1 MTIKYYTSFVV
12 QEDASHACNEFNG
25 VVEVDQAIPLSFDS
39 EDIAEMLASSFSV
52 PQDDIRLL
60 HWERVH

>member
-12 QEDASHACNEFNG
+12 QEATSHSCNEFNG
-25 VVEVDQAIPLSFDS
+25 VVEVDRPIPMSFDTD
-39 EDIAEMLASSFSV
+39 DIAEMLAHSFSV
-52 PQDDIRLL
+52 PQGDIRLL